1 MFMLPSKATWRS
13 AWQVAGGLVG
23 LLFVVSGLLKLLP
36 GHPAAASFAR
46 SGYPEWVFPLV
57 VLIEVAGGVVLLLP
71 PFWGL
76 GAGVFALAASGGAV
90 AHLATGSAADSVL
103 PFVLLI
109 PVGIVGLA
117 WWQRSAAA
125 GRWRAA
131 LDAFAER
138 ELAARREAAA
148 KGR

>member
-1 MFMLPSKATWRS
+1 MLPGKATWQS
-13 AWQVAGGLVG
+13 AWRAAGALVG
-23 LLFVVSGLLKLLP
+23 LLFIVSGLLKLLP
-36 GHPAAASFAR
+36 WHPAAAAFVR

-57 VLIEVAGGVVLLLP
+57 VLTEVAGGVVLLLP

-90 AHLATGSAADSVL
+90 AHLATGSAADGIL

-109 PVGIVGLA
+109 PVGIVGLG
-117 WWQRSAAA
+117 WWRRSAAA

-138 ELAARREAAA
+138 ELAARREAVA

>member
-1 MFMLPSKATWRS
+1 
-13 AWQVAGGLVG
+13 VAGGLVG

-36 GHPAAASFAR
+36 WHPAAAAFAR
-46 SGYPEWVFPLV
+46 DGYPEWVLPIMA
-57 VLIEVAGGVVLLLP
+57 LIEVAGGVVLLLP

-76 GAGVFALAASGGAV
+76 GAGVLALAFGGGAV
-90 AHLATGSAADSVL
+90 AHLATGSVANSLL

-117 WWQRSAAA
+117 WWQRSSAA

-138 ELAARREAAA
+138 ELTARGEARVR
-148 KGR
+148 GR

>member
-1 MFMLPSKATWRS
+1 MLPSKATWRS
-13 AWQVAGGLVG
+13 VWRAAGGLVG
-23 LLFVVSGLLKLLP
+23 LLFVVSGLLKLAP
-36 GHPAAASFAR
+36 WHPAAAAFAR
-46 SGYPEWVFPLV
+46 AGYPEWVFPAAALV
-57 VLIEVAGGVVLLLP
+57 EVAGGVVLLLP

-76 GAGVFALAASGGAV
+76 GAGVFALAAGGGAV
-90 AHLATGSAADSVL
+90 AHLATGSAAGGVL

-138 ELAARREAAA
+138 ELAAREAAA
-148 KGR
+148 RGR

>member
-1 MFMLPSKATWRS
+1 MLPRKATWRS
-13 AWQVAGGLVG
+13 AWQVVGGLVG

-36 GHPAAASFAR
+36 WHPAAAAFAR
-46 SGYPEWVFPLV
+46 SGYPAWVVPAVALT
-57 VLIEVAGGVVLLLP
+57 EVAGGVVLLLP

-76 GAGVFALAASGGAV
+76 GAGVFALAAGGGAV
-90 AHLATGSAADSVL
+90 AHLATGSVADSVL

-117 WWQRSAAA
+117 WRRRSAAA

-138 ELAARREAAA
+138 ELAARGETAA

>member
-1 MFMLPSKATWRS
+1 MLPGKATWRS
-13 AWQVAGGLVG
+13 AWQVAGVLVG
-23 LLFVVSGLLKLLP
+23 LLFIVSGLLKLLP
-36 GHPAAASFAR
+36 WHPAEAAFAR
-46 SGYPEWVFPLV
+46 SGYPAWVFPLV
-57 VLIEVAGGVVLLLP
+57 VLTEVAGGVVLLLP

-76 GAGVFALAASGGAV
+76 GAGVFAIAFAGGAV

-109 PVGIVGLA
+109 PVGIVGLG
-117 WWQRSAAA
+117 WWRRSAAA

-138 ELAARREAAA
+138 ELAAR
-148 KGR
+148 GR

>member
-1 MFMLPSKATWRS
+1 MLPGKATWRS

-23 LLFVVSGLLKLLP
+23 LLFVASGLLKLAP
-36 GHPAAASFAR
+36 WHPAAAAFAH

-57 VLIEVAGGVVLLLP
+57 VLTEVAGGVVLLLP

-76 GAGVFALAASGGAV
+76 GAGVFALAAGGGAV
-90 AHLATGSAADSVL
+90 AHLATGSAADTVL

-109 PVGIVGLA
+109 PVGIVALS
-117 WWQRSAAA
+117 WRRRSAAA

-138 ELAARREAAA
+138 ELAAR
-148 KGR
+148 GRAPVRGR

>member
-1 MFMLPSKATWRS
+1 MLPTRTTFRS
-13 AWQVAGGLVG
+13 VWQVAGWLVG
-23 LLFVVSGLLKLLP
+23 LLFVVSGLLKLAPWHP
-36 GHPAAASFAR
+36 GAAAFAH
-46 SGYPEWVFPLV
+46 SGYPEWVFPMV
-57 VLIEVAGGVVLLLP
+57 ALIEVVGGAVLLLP

-76 GAGVFALAASGGAV
+76 GAGVFALAATGGAV
-90 AHLATGSAADSVL
+90 AHLATGSVANSVL

-109 PVGIVGLA
+109 PVSIVGLG
-117 WWQRSAAA
+117 WWRRSAAA

-138 ELAARREAAA
+138 ELAARGEAPV

>member
-1 MFMLPSKATWRS
+1 MFRNRAAWRS
-13 AWQVAGGLVG
+13 AWQAAGWGVG
-23 LLFVVSGLLKLLP
+23 VLFVVSGLLKLAPWHP
-36 GHPAAASFAR
+36 GMAAFAR
-46 SGYPEWVFPLV
+46 AGYPEWAFALAALV
-57 VLIEVAGGVVLLLP
+57 EVVGGVVLLLP

-76 GAGVFALAASGGAV
+76 GAGVFALAAGGGAV
-90 AHLATGSAADSVL
+90 AHLAIGSAAGGVL

-117 WWQRSAAA
+117 LWQRRAAA

-138 ELAARREAAA
+138 ELASRGEAPAR
-148 KGR
+148 GR